1 LESCKFLETAL
12 LLGREELELH
22 RWIFI
27 SESFELYDSESRKIA
42 LIDRLSNECQ
52 EYNPESSLNLRQRGY
67 LGHSR
72 PLLALRKINSRGDLC
87 HFFTHLSANNYFSLL
102 DFNECRTITIEEILF
117 TDFKD
122 VE

>member
-1 LESCKFLETAL
+1 

-27 SESFELYDSESRKIA
+27 SESFEFHDSESRKIA
-42 LIDRLSNECQ
+42 LIDRLSDECT
-52 EYNPESSLNLRQRGY
+52 EFNPETSLKLRERGY

-72 PLLALRKINSRGDLC
+72 PLLALRKINKRADLC
-87 HFFTHLSANNYFSLL
+87 HFFTHLTANNYFSLL
-102 DFNECRTITIEEILF
+102 DFNECRTFTIEEIIF

-122 VE
+122 IE